1 MEKIF
6 FWVDQHQSVSGLSGL
21 RPTLSRLC
29 TRVSKCAHLRM
40 TRKRMEVR
48 SWLSKRNSCMCFC
61 ETRSCGW
68 TSRPWPLKISE
79 GETTFDGLY
88 GPAALRVDEWK
99 TLKDKQR
106 KEQSVCLCKCK
117 ARKNLSWHF
126 LEVSLTF
133 SPPWEHYLEN
143 CSKVSL
149 VTNDKLLNCKY
160 FSQSR
165 CAAKRSWW
173 IINII
178 TDLKRHQTEAA
189 GGKQPKG

>member
-1 MEKIF
+1 MHTYGWPRKGWRSGADCPNAILACAFVKPGVVDGHHAPDLWKSAREK
-6 FWVDQHQSVSGLSGL
+6 
-21 RPTLSRLC
+21 P
-29 TRVSKCAHLRM
+29 
-40 TRKRMEVR
+40 
-48 SWLSKRNSCMCFC
+48 
-61 ETRSCGW
+61 
-68 TSRPWPLKISE
+68 PLMGSN
-79 GETTFDGLY
+79 
-88 GPAALRVDEWK
+88 PAALRVDEWK

-133 SPPWEHYLEN
+133 SPPREHYLEN

-165 CAAKRSWW
+165 CAVKRSWW

-178 TDLKRHQTEAA
+178 TDLKST
-189 GGKQPKG
+189 GTKQRQQVESSQRNSKEKELHLQLIWPFTKRK